1 MRVMIVDDQASFREA
16 ARELLEAR
24 GYDVVADVADGRSA
38 LAAAA
43 RLHPDAVLL
52 DVGLGSESGLDVAQ
66 ALTRAHPRLA
76 VLLVSVTL
84 PDVPPERVRACG
96 ARGARAR
103 DGLPA
108 ADLDARW
115 GAEPHVPE

>member
-24 GYDVVADVADGRSA
+24 GHVVVADVADGRSA

-52 DVGLGSESGLDVAQ
+52 DVGLGSESGFDVAQ
-66 ALTRAHPRLA
+66 ALTGAHPRLA
-76 VLLVSVTL
+76 VLLVSVTVQ
-84 PDVPPERVRACG
+84 DVPSECVRACG
-96 ARGARAR
+96 ARGF
-103 DGLPA
+103 LPKDELA
-108 ADLDARW
+108 GADLDVLL
-115 GAEPHVPE
+115 GPGPHVPE